1 MVFDGAPGGESARR
15 GKLERDTFTLT
26 ETTQLTHQ
34 ELGGLYSVPSLC
46 LYGHADVTFSCAS
59 WPTASIR
66 STSYWKWFSLRTFFC
81 TECSWSLNGCGTE
94 RLCYVCAHPQ
104 YPMRTYEYKSQISNP
119 GIPGHRQARPVLP
132 SLYFS
137 FDLLLHSTWLT
148 LSHCEFSTLHCT
160 PQLNIPSPLHLFRS
174 HQRPKILTFPA
185 PHIPL
190 FSLYMWDSW
199 ELAEKA
205 GRKIFPEKWKMSFY
219 H

>member
-46 LYGHADVTFSCAS
+46 LYGHVDVTFSCAS
-59 WPTASIR
+59 WPTTSIR

-104 YPMRTYEYKSQISNP
+104 YPMRTMSIKVRFQILAFQAIDRLDQYFHLSIFPLICYSIQHDLLSVIVNSQLCI
-119 GIPGHRQARPVLP
+119 VLP
-132 SLYFS
+132 NLTS
-137 FDLLLHSTWLT
+137 LLHSICSGLINDLRYSLSLPLT
-148 LSHCEFSTLHCT
+148 YHYSHFICGT
-160 PQLNIPSPLHLFRS
+160 
-174 HQRPKILTFPA
+174 
-185 PHIPL
+185 
-190 FSLYMWDSW
+190 
-199 ELAEKA
+199 AEN
-205 GRKIFPEKWKMSFY
+205 
-219 H
+219 

>member
-46 LYGHADVTFSCAS
+46 LYGHVDVTFSCAS

-104 YPMRTYEYKSQISNP
+104 YPMRTMSIKVRFQILAFQAIDRLDQYFHLSIFPLICYSIQHDLLSVIVNSQLCI
-119 GIPGHRQARPVLP
+119 VLP
-132 SLYFS
+132 NLTS
-137 FDLLLHSTWLT
+137 LLHSICSGLINDLRYSLSLPLT
-148 LSHCEFSTLHCT
+148 YHYSHFICGT
-160 PQLNIPSPLHLFRS
+160 
-174 HQRPKILTFPA
+174 
-185 PHIPL
+185 
-190 FSLYMWDSW
+190 
-199 ELAEKA
+199 AEN
-205 GRKIFPEKWKMSFY
+205 
-219 H
+219 